1 MGRENGSLLLSIVHV
16 LDTAN
21 ALGYYL
27 IWSSQL
33 PKEVDT
39 SILPIHKGGRWGSEK
54 LEVYNITQQNPKG
67 S

>member
-33 PKEVDT
+33 PKEVFFPFTKEEDEAQ
-39 SILPIHKGGRWGSEK
+39 R
-54 LEVYNITQQNPKG
+54 N
-67 S
+67 